1 MSFTQIKQYFL
12 YYSLVCLRRTFNRIG
27 MKRSIRQRAARSVSR
42 QLFGPVRKL
51 RKTEIVTGDQMNRPT
66 HQIAGAL
73 ASLVITQNDNSEKSC
88 VLHHPAAA
96 IPIGAFLG
104 RLPDMIEPAFRNP
117 NHRQFF
123 HSITVLGMLAA
134 EMHKA

>member
-1 MSFTQIKQYFL
+1 
-12 YYSLVCLRRTFNRIG
+12 
-27 MKRSIRQRAARSVSR
+27 
-42 QLFGPVRKL
+42 
-51 RKTEIVTGDQMNRPT
+51 MNRPT
-66 HQIAGAL
+66 HQIAGAI

-88 VLHHPAAA
+88 VLHHPAVA

-104 RLPDMIEPAFRNP
+104 RLPDMIKPAFRNP